1 MPGEEHTAG
10 VAQSAATLLEAIGE
24 NHELT
29 LVRGFGNLGDELIRA
44 GTHRL
49 LGTDVFREVHVDDLP
64 CHGGDTVLLP
74 GSGAFCRPY
83 HEWMPRALA
92 IAEPTWPP
100 PGC

>member
-1 MPGEEHTAG
+1 
-10 VAQSAATLLEAIGE
+10 
-24 NHELT
+24 
-29 LVRGFGNLGDELIRA
+29 
-44 GTHRL
+44 
-49 LGTDVFREVHVDDLP
+49 
-64 CHGGDTVLLP
+64 VLLP